1 MLPKVN
7 KYSTSAND
15 IYTKNGQVCVKYKSV
30 PGRRMHEE
38 CNRLK
43 KQLIQRINQYSSAD
57 LTTIQRAYEIALQ
70 QHGDVLRQSRDCLYT
85 VHPLS
90 VALSLADLQ
99 ASSDI
104 IIAALLHDTVEDTAF
119 PKEVIAREF
128 NNSVFEIVDA
138 VTEVTKE
145 EVNLKTISPEA
156 THARLDE
163 LTGDKLLS
171 SDMWYEAL
179 LVRLADREHNLD
191 TIEGTSAERA
201 RKKAQDTQNFL
212 LPIAKQLGIRYYNTV
227 LEDYCLNIL
236 DPDTYND
243 IKVRRNELLQKNG
256 RIMGEVIKTIL
267 NPAFKKNNFYI
278 PPHKPFL
285 RQDYRTLFPS
295 EILGQLSGH
304 ENLRY
309 YSKQDVYLKEVI
321 LTFNPLEMENPFSSF
336 FDLFS
341 KILYKNGIMI
351 QYPDFIFDGLCYH
364 VILIDTYENKYSV
377 QLVPSDK
384 IEAFY
389 LGTPLIAAKA
399 RDVAKQRE
407 RQKKLQVY
415 SYDTLKKRL
424 RSFTVSPNSTA
435 LDLAFEVHP
444 TLALCSTACYIRKD
458 NNFTSKDQA
467 YRLSTILNAGDVVT
481 FIADYNST
489 EPEKSIYHAELDW
502 FHFLTTAQA
511 KDMLIN
517 YFKSKATAST
527 TQISAK

>member
-7 KYSTSAND
+7 KFRVTVND
-15 IYTKNGQVCVKYKSV
+15 TYTKNDQLCVKRKSI
-30 PGRRMHEE
+30 PGRRMYEE
-38 CNRLK
+38 CDRLK
-43 KQLIQRINQYSSAD
+43 GQLIQRMNQYSAAD
-57 LTTIQRAYEIALQ
+57 LTTVQRAYKIALQ
-70 QHGDVLRQSRDCLYT
+70 QHGDVLRQTKDCLYT
-85 VHPLS
+85 IHPLA

-119 PKEVIAREF
+119 PKEAIAHDF
-128 NNSVFEIVDA
+128 NDFVYEIVDA

-145 EVNLKTISPEA
+145 EANLKTVSAEA

-163 LTGDKLLS
+163 LTSDKLLS
-171 SDMWYEAL
+171 SNMWYEAL
-179 LVRLADREHNLD
+179 LVRLADREHNLE

-212 LPIAKQLGIRYYNTV
+212 LPIANQLGIRYYDTV
-227 LEDYCLNIL
+227 LKDYCLNIL

-256 RIMGEVIKTIL
+256 RIMSKFTKTIL
-267 NPAFKKNNFYI
+267 TPAFKSRNFYVSE
-278 PPHKPFL
+278 HRPFL

-295 EILGQLSGH
+295 EIRCQLSGY

-321 LTFNPLEMENPFSSF
+321 LTFDPAEIENPFSSF
-336 FDLFS
+336 FDLYCEL
-341 KILYKNGIMI
+341 LYEKDVMI
-351 QYPDFIFDGLCYH
+351 QYPDPTFDGLCYH
-364 VILIDTYENKYSV
+364 VILIDAYENKYSV
-377 QLVPSDK
+377 RLVPSDK

-389 LGTPLIAAKA
+389 LGIPLIAA
-399 RDVAKQRE
+399 RERNIAKQKE
-407 RQKKLQVY
+407 RQKKMRVH
-415 SYDTLKKRL
+415 SYDIKKKRL
-424 RSFTVSPNSTA
+424 RSFTISPNATA

-458 NNFTSKDQA
+458 NNFTSQDQV
-467 YRLSTILNAGDVVT
+467 YRLSSMLNEGDVVT
-481 FIADYNST
+481 FIADYNSA
-489 EPEKSIYHAELDW
+489 EPERSIYHAELDW
-502 FHFLTTAQA
+502 FHFLTTTQA

-517 YFKSKATAST
+517 YFKSKAASNR
-527 TQISAK
+527 A